1 MKKKDLILDT
11 LYEVRY
17 LRKHATKEEIRKLD
31 FTKFNPSDE
40 EECIYGQ
47 MTGSCYSERA
57 AELYPKKYNDTYCS
71 YFNGSDEKKFIRN
84 MEINNDQY
92 FTALEVFVTL
102 GYKDQNKKIMDYLK
116 GETDDLTL
124 EIK

>member
-1 MKKKDLILDT
+1 MKKKDLTLDT
-11 LYEVRY
+11 LYEVRH
-17 LRKHATKEEIRKLD
+17 LKKHATKEELSKLN
-31 FTKFNPSDE
+31 FTKFNPGDAG
-40 EECIYGQ
+40 ECIYGQ
-47 MTGSCYSERA
+47 MTGDCSGKRA
-57 AELYPKKYNDTYCS
+57 VELYPKKYNDIYCN
-71 YFNGSDEKKFIRN
+71 YFDGPDEEKFIRN